1 MITYII
7 PLRTDCS
14 QAPLNFF
21 QWGLFP
27 CFSLHFA
34 VLARILINQ
43 FNQNPLSFRS
53 DHPRC
58 QPSPS
63 SSPIPEVTIWP
74 PSLLSGRISLGQF
87 MNNLPPL
94 PCSLTIN
101 SHLWYWELS
110 SVSFPHCKI
119 PPQWLLLAI
128 TALLLNKV
136 LLYYAL
142 CFPAGSLV
150 KNLSASA
157 GDKGLI
163 PGLGKSPGE
172 RNSNPLQYSY
182 LGNPWTEEPSSLQSM
197 RVRKSQTWLR
207 D

>member
-7 PLRTDCS
+7 PLRTDCT
-14 QAPLNFF
+14 QAPLNFS

-43 FNQNPLSFRS
+43 FNPNPLSFGS
-53 DHPRC
+53 DHPQC

-63 SSPIPEVTIWP
+63 SSTIPQVTIWL
-74 PSLLSGRISLGQF
+74 PSLLSGLT
-87 MNNLPPL
+87 
-94 PCSLTIN
+94 CSLTIN
-101 SHLWYWELS
+101 SHLLYWELS
-110 SVSFPHCKI
+110 SVSFPHWKI
-119 PPQWLLLAI
+119 SPQWLLLV

-136 LLYYAL
+136 LLYHAL

-150 KNLSASA
+150 KNLSANA
-157 GDKGLI
+157 EDKGLI
-163 PGLGKSPGE
+163 LGLGKSPGE

-182 LGNPWTEEPSSLQSM
+182 LGNPWTEEPSRLQFM
-197 RVRKSQTWLR
+197 RLWKSQTWLR

>member
-1 MITYII
+1 MSIQ
-7 PLRTDCS
+7 PLILPH
-14 QAPLNFF
+14 PLGHHLTA
-21 QWGLFP
+21 QP
-27 CFSLHFA
+27 T
-34 VLARILINQ
+34 
-43 FNQNPLSFRS
+43 FRKN
-53 DHPRC
+53 
-58 QPSPS
+58 
-63 SSPIPEVTIWP
+63 
-74 PSLLSGRISLGQF
+74 LLRSIYEQS
-87 MNNLPPL
+87 PPL

-101 SHLWYWELS
+101 SHLRYWELS

-150 KNLSASA
+150 KNLSANA
-157 GDKGLI
+157 GDKSLI

-182 LGNPWTEEPSSLQSM
+182 LGNPWTGEPSSLQSM